1 MFLPLGPF
9 SCREKMEGDLPPSS
23 LMRNVSAGR
32 DKSTSDSESLGLA
45 HLMDISLIAL
55 QKEKSNSNAFRG
67 GMNPPSRASLMVA
80 VQMVKTFTSSP
91 LALSLS

>member
-1 MFLPLGPF
+1 MQ
-9 SCREKMEGDLPPSS
+9 GDLPPSS

-32 DKSTSDSESLGLA
+32 DKSISGTESLGLA

-67 GMNPPSRASLMVA
+67 GTNPPSRASLMVA
-80 VQMVKTFTSSP
+80 VQMLKTFTPST
-91 LALSLS
+91 LAFSLS

>member
-1 MFLPLGPF
+1 
-9 SCREKMEGDLPPSS
+9 MEGDLPPSS